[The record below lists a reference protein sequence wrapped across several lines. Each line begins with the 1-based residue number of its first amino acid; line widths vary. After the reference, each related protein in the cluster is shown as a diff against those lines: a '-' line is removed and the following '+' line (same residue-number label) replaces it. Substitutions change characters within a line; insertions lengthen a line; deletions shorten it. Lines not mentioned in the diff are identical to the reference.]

1 MASGLWTHSGGAQGP
16 ISLRRWVVR
25 LSVAFLGLIL
35 MAAVVLVTVTL
46 TVIRLADRGGMGAAP
61 ALMEELRAV
70 GNIERLIALGDQF
83 EVEPDVQ
90 RMRAAA
96 LSMQAL
102 AFHPSL
108 ARLTDNQSGI
118 QATFGTISDM
128 LVLRDRSLQV
138 GMQSG
143 ERLALEDQIHALWRV
158 QRGVLTQIAD
168 EAAVRVVAANT
179 AIATEISQSA
189 KLILVATVLGALL
202 GLLACVGI
210 VLAIR
215 GFFVTPLLG
224 VSDCLHALR
233 RGTGDVRELPAPRSQ
248 EMADVVNAI
257 RDLVHAQGALEHLAL
272 HDPLTGLGNR
282 HALETR
288 LEQAMAQARRERSRV
303 ALMFIDLDRFK
314 AVNDTLGHAQG
325 DELLKIMASRLAACV
340 RETDTLVRLGGDEFI
355 LALHDVTDV
364 NTVAVVAQKVVDA
377 ALRPLQLGADD
388 VSSSVSVGIC
398 LFPDDATDSGD
409 LMKKADIAMYHAKAR
424 GRSRYQF
431 FSAEMDAAVNDQLR
445 LESALRRAVER
456 CEFVLHYQPQIDARS
471 GRIMGVEALIRWQRD
486 EGELVPPSVFIPAAE
501 STGLIVPMG
510 EWVLKTAC
518 ETLSEW
524 HRQGL
529 GPLQVAV
536 NISACQFSQP
546 SLVHRVADV
555 LAGCQ
560 LPAGALELEVTES
573 VAMENP
579 EVAIAILRELK
590 RSGVTVSID
599 DFGTGYSSL
608 AYLKRLPIDRLK
620 LDRAFV
626 KDIETDPNDAA
637 ICQACVSLAHSLKL
651 TVVAEG
657 VETERQRDFL
667 LGLGCDTMQGFLY
680 SRPLPKADMER
691 LLRAQAVAPDPQG

>member
-1 MASGLWTHSGGAQGP
+1 MASGLWTHSGGAQVP

-233 RGTGDVRELPAPRSQ
+233 RGTGDVREKP
-248 EMADVVNAI
+248 V
-257 RDLVHAQGALEHLAL
+257 G
-272 HDPLTGLGNR
+272 
-282 HALETR
+282 
-288 LEQAMAQARRERSRV
+288 
-303 ALMFIDLDRFK
+303 F
-314 AVNDTLGHAQG
+314 
-325 DELLKIMASRLAACV
+325 
-340 RETDTLVRLGGDEFI
+340 
-355 LALHDVTDV
+355 TDV
-364 NTVAVVAQKVVDA
+364 RITV
-377 ALRPLQLGADD
+377 
-388 VSSSVSVGIC
+388 
-398 LFPDDATDSGD
+398 
-409 LMKKADIAMYHAKAR
+409 
-424 GRSRYQF
+424 
-431 FSAEMDAAVNDQLR
+431 EMECDGVPK
-445 LESALRRAVER
+445 EE
-456 CEFVLHYQPQIDARS
+456 IDA
-471 GRIMGVEALIRWQRD
+471 LIAH
-486 EGELVPPSVFIPAAE
+486 V
-501 STGLIVPMG
+501 
-510 EWVLKTAC
+510 KK
-518 ETLSEW
+518 LS
-524 HRQGL
+524 
-529 GPLQVAV
+529 PVANTFTRPV
-536 NISACQFSQP
+536 N
-546 SLVHRVADV
+546 
-555 LAGCQ
+555 
-560 LPAGALELEVTES
+560 LEV
-573 VAMENP
+573 
-579 EVAIAILRELK
+579 
-590 RSGVTVSID
+590 G
-599 DFGTGYSSL
+599 L
-608 AYLKRLPIDRLK
+608 A
-620 LDRAFV
+620 
-626 KDIETDPNDAA
+626 
-637 ICQACVSLAHSLKL
+637 
-651 TVVAEG
+651 
-657 VETERQRDFL
+657 
-667 LGLGCDTMQGFLY
+667 
-680 SRPLPKADMER
+680 
-691 LLRAQAVAPDPQG
+691 